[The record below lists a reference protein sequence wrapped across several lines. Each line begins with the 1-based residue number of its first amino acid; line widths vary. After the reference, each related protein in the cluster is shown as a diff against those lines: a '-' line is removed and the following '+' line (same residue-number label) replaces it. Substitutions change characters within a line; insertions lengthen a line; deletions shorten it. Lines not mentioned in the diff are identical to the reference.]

1 MHALA
6 AHRLL
11 SVKQLQAA
19 GAGRDPKHLRLLVRD
34 LRLHKLVRALPDEN
48 RKGEASKV
56 GFKPGEGRRALL
68 YYLSPAGA
76 RALGELTGQPPPSV
90 RAKPYNFSSK
100 VEEWEAITDARLSLA
115 TWASS
120 AGARLDFF
128 QADFE
133 PGAAGLE
140 RATRIPFEDTTQ
152 RPPKPDHYTPDAMAG
167 ITLASGV
174 IQLLVVEVYTGGWQS
189 RVDHFRGQLPHLAT
203 VAALGVPEKHWKLD
217 QLSRSARY
225 LILFRT
231 AAMRDDA
238 LSRWHDRDNDF
249 WGRFFVKSLDE
260 LADFNGGWHQPN
272 GARRA
277 LFHE

>member
-1 MHALA
+1 MHKLA

-11 SVKQLQAA
+11 SIKQMQAA
-19 GAGRDPKHLRLLVRD
+19 GAGRDAKHLRLLVQD
-34 LRLHKLVRALPDEN
+34 LRTQKLVRALPDEN
-48 RKGEASKV
+48 RKGEAAV
-56 GFKPGEGRRALL
+56 TRFKPGEGRRALL

-76 RALGELTGQPPPSV
+76 RALGELTGQPPPEV

-100 VEEWEAITDARLSLA
+100 VEEWEAITDTHLA
-115 TWASS
+115 LDAWCGA

-128 QADFE
+128 QADFQ

-140 RATRIPFEDTTQ
+140 RATRMPFVDTTQ
-152 RPPKPDHYTPDAMAG
+152 RPPAPDNFTPDAVAG
-167 ITLASGV
+167 LTQASGA

-189 RVDHFRGQLPHLAT
+189 RVGHFRDQLPHLAT
-203 VAALGVPEKHWKLD
+203 VAMLGVPERHWRLD
-217 QLSRSARY
+217 QLGRSARY

-231 AAMRDDA
+231 AAMRVEA
-238 LSRWHDRDNDF
+238 LSRWPDSGAEH
-249 WGRFFVKSLDE
+249 WGRFFIKSLDE

-277 LFHE
+277 LFHG